1 MRTVLLLLALASGFG
16 LAGCLISVS
25 PVDLH
30 AVETPRQAEASRS
43 GGRLEDR
50 AGP

>member
-1 MRTVLLLLALASGFG
+1 MRTVLLLLALASGSG

-25 PVDLH
+25 AVDLH
-30 AVETPRQAEASRS
+30 AVETPRQAETSPS

-50 AGP
+50 VGP

>member
-1 MRTVLLLLALASGFG
+1 MRTVLLLLALASGSG

-30 AVETPRQAEASRS
+30 AVETPRQAETSPS

-50 AGP
+50 VGP